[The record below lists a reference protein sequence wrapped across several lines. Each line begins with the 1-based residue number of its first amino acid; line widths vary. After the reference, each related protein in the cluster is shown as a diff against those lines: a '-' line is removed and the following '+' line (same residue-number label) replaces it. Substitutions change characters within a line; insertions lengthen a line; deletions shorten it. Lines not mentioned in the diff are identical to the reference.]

1 MTAFYS
7 TEATMLEDENT
18 NVFAGH
24 SVFVPQFA
32 ATEILD
38 ASLNGQYVT
47 WCSLQA
53 P

>member
-7 TEATMLEDENT
+7 TEATMLEDENI
-18 NVFAGH
+18 NVFAVH
-24 SVFVPQFA
+24 SVFAPRFA

-38 ASLNGQYVT
+38 ASLSGRYVT